1 HTAAGGLASSA
12 KDKLKNKPIQNAM
25 AKDAK
30 RQPQLRRFIFF
41 LPLLLVIRIF
51 LNRVWTLLSGS
62 YPNDLFYRSHKYL
75 PVADLTGSGGLGN
88 DFNDLGDFVIRHKN
102 LNLDLWQ
109 EIDRV
114 FGTPIELRLPF
125 LAPKRFAFRYGHPL
139 NTRFSQRPLD
149 FLQFERFDD
158 RFNHLHNK
166 TPLVPRYCVWL
177 LGTIFYDFSP
187 WDKPKHYRLSV
198 RVFFWLNKID

>member
-51 LNRVWTLLSGS
+51 LNRVWTPLSGS

-109 EIDRV
+109 EIHRV
-114 FGTPIELRLPF
+114 FVTPIELSMPF
-125 LAPKRFAFRYGHPL
+125 LAPKPFDFLCSYPL
-139 NTRFSQRPLD
+139 NTLFSHPSLY
-149 FLQFERFDD
+149 FLQFDLFYYL
-158 RFNHLHNK
+158 FIHFHNK
-166 TPLVPRYCVWL
+166 FL
-177 LGTIFYDFSP
+177 
-187 WDKPKHYRLSV
+187 
-198 RVFFWLNKID
+198 

>member
-51 LNRVWTLLSGS
+51 LNRVWTPLSGS

-109 EIDRV
+109 EIHRV
-114 FGTPIELRLPF
+114 FCTPIELRMPF
-125 LAPKRFAFRYGHPL
+125 LAPKPSDFRCGHPL
-139 NTRFSQRPLD
+139 NTHFSQRPLD
-149 FLQFERFDD
+149 FLLFKRFDD
-158 RFNHLHNK
+158 RFNHLHNI
-166 TPLVPRYCVWL
+166 L
-177 LGTIFYDFSP
+177 LLFHVTVILSWALFFMIFFP
-187 WDKPKHYRLSV
+187 
-198 RVFFWLNKID
+198 IGQT